1 MMKHNV
7 IQNPTETL
15 KHDFITQSAH
25 NQDQDVEYDMN
36 YMYEEDEWGSGDS
49 EAVVVSPTIIVADN
63 DENTT
68 NSQADDDS
76 NYIYDQVEDEDDA
89 VVQVQPPLAME
100 FDTTMSGMMGALY
113 EIQRRGDEM
122 LTTISRQQKRL
133 TALEDEVEIVEVR
146 VFLILDA
153 GWPVTN

>member
-1 MMKHNV
+1 
-7 IQNPTETL
+7 
-15 KHDFITQSAH
+15 
-25 NQDQDVEYDMN
+25 MN
-36 YMYEEDEWGSGDS
+36 YMYEEDDWGSGDS

-68 NSQADDDS
+68 NSQADNDS
-76 NYIYDQVEDEDDA
+76 NHVYDQVEDEDDA
-89 VVQVQPPLAME
+89 VVLVQPPLAME

-133 TALEDEVEIVEVR
+133 TALEDEVEIVEVKKNSLVSEVKLLEEEVELKR
-146 VFLILDA
+146 A
-153 GWPVTN
+153 GLVPLNKQMMEKKN